1 MTIFFDIGY
10 QEGYKCEMNRILD
23 ELMKNSAICIEKM
36 TKRGEWKRMKEWL
49 NDIAVKSDNKEVKKF
64 KLIFNDE
71 FEMLEIDEKK

>member
-1 MTIFFDIGY
+1 
-10 QEGYKCEMNRILD
+10 
-23 ELMKNSAICIEKM
+23 M